1 MPGYRGSAINSIA
14 QRSLPLYLFGTDG
27 YGAITG
33 KMSAARL
40 AVGAG
45 APFVFAATM
54 ENIGLSFALVANA
67 CLGAASIAAF
77 VAVASSCRQPATA
90 TVLSVRST

>member
-67 CLGAASIAAF
+67 CLGAISIAAF